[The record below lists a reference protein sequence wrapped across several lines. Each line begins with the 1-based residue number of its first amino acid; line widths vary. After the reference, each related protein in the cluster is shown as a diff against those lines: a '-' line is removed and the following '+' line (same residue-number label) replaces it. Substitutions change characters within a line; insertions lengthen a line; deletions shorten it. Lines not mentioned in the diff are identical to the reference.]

1 MHPLNVIKLSKEE
14 RGWKFGCDFGIREDS
29 NHTYYEE
36 NTSIYF
42 FHNEAGKYNN
52 KPIIGKILKFI
63 RFRCQELGSRDIMI
77 VLCENSIERYP
88 VMLDST
94 YDIIGN
100 TKKDVKNR
108 ARLCSTKYQR
118 TKELLR

>member
-1 MHPLNVIKLSKEE
+1 MHPLNVIKLNKEE
-14 RGWKFGCDFGIREDS
+14 RGWKFERDFGIREDS
-29 NHTYYEE
+29 NYTYYIE
-36 NTSIYF
+36 NTTIYF
-42 FHNEAGKYNN
+42 YHNEAGKYND

-63 RFRCQELGSRDIMI
+63 RCQELGNRDIMI
-77 VLCENSIERYP
+77 VLCKNSIEWYP

-118 TKELLR
+118 MKELLR

>member
-14 RGWKFGCDFGIREDS
+14 RGWDS
-29 NHTYYEE
+29 NLEE
-36 NTSIYF
+36 GTSIWFY
-42 FHNEAGKYNN
+42 HNEAGKYNT
-52 KPIIGKILKFI
+52 KPIRGQILETI
-63 RFRCQELGSRDIMI
+63 RCHELMGRVIII
-77 VLCENSIERYP
+77 VLCENSIECYP

-108 ARLCSTKYQR
+108 ARLCSTKYQK
-118 TKELLR
+118 TKEILG

>member
-14 RGWKFGCDFGIREDS
+14 RGWDFNPDTG
-29 NHTYYEE
+29 TYW
-36 NTSIYF
+36 SIGADIWFY
-42 FHNEAGKYNN
+42 HNESGKYNER
-52 KPIIGKILKFI
+52 PIRGQILETI
-63 RFRCQELGSRDIMI
+63 RCHELINRVIII
-77 VLCENSIERYP
+77 VLCENSIEHYP

-118 TKELLR
+118 IKELLR